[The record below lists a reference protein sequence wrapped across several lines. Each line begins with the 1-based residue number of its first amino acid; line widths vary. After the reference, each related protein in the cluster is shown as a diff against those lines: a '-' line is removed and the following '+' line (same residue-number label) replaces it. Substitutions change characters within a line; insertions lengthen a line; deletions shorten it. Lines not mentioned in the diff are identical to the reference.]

1 MFGLCSTTSIYRF
14 ISTLSSGRG
23 VHVFSRY
30 SPFPISHLSQQV
42 TVEDLEH
49 LVEAKLAESL
59 HGVADKGGG
68 PALGQASDTI
78 LFQRDGKAVPNTP
91 VLVWVDLE
99 GQR

>member
-1 MFGLCSTTSIYRF
+1 MIWGIFDYQARQSMFGLWSTTSIYGF
-14 ISTLSSGRG
+14 CIS
-23 VHVFSRY
+23 
-30 SPFPISHLSQQV
+30 SPFPVSHLSQQV

-59 HGVADKGGG
+59 HGVADEGGG

-78 LFQRDGKAVPNTP
+78 LFHRDRKAFPNAL

-99 GQR
+99 G